1 VTLPF
6 RALKK
11 TIDEVLAWYEFQAE
25 LLRQEKARV
34 MKQILSASTP
44 VNSRFLAMTGEEVQE
59 LLSRQHEELDFLV
72 MLNLLAVAEAAL
84 QLDYKDKVGARRK
97 DPVSRRFREID
108 KVLSK
113 KKGPAERIHLERH
126 ILDTYFPSGDR
137 TSAKISLPD
146 P

>member
-1 VTLPF
+1 MTLPF

-34 MKQILSASTP
+34 MKQI
-44 VNSRFLAMTGEEVQE
+44 LAMTGEEVQE